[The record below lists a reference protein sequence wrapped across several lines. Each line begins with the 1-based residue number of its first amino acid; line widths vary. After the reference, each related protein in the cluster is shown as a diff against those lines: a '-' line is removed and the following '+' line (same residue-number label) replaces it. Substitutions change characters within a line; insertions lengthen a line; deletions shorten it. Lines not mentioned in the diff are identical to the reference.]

1 MKVTLISPPSRYI
14 ASRWEKST
22 LPPLG
27 LGYLA
32 AYLEQRGIACE
43 ILDAHVLRMKFRDIY
58 NHLIDSRPDVVG
70 VTFTTE
76 NRFAGFDT
84 IRTARAALPKSLIVA
99 GGPHVSAAAEDTL
112 SHIPELD
119 VVVRGE
125 GEAVFFELI
134 ERYAYR
140 RIYTDL
146 HGISFR
152 IDNEA
157 ISNPNAPFIQDLD
170 SIPFPARHLMPM
182 DRYQYEVHV
191 PSVGNLRA
199 LNIMASRGCP
209 FDCSFCASPQ
219 MWGRKYRAR
228 SPENVLGE
236 IEELVQIYGGRALWI
251 FDDTF
256 TIHRART
263 IQIAEGIATYFPDL
277 RWTCEIRVDT
287 VDKELLALM
296 QRAGCYCVAFGV
308 ESGSQRVLDESIG
321 KRITLEQVRQ
331 VVDWCRQLRL
341 SYNPFMILSHPG
353 ETEEEALETMRL
365 VSEWHADGAQVSMA
379 VMHVYPGTRIEKLAR
394 EKGIMPQDFSWAL
407 KEDVKRVAMLPTAQG
422 DVPIFL
428 DKLSWSFLSGLLFEW
443 AGMQRYSVLKRI
455 PRAIMSIK
463 SLSDLRR
470 YWEMLKAYKRL
481 WMRGLTH

>member
-1 MKVTLISPPSRYI
+1 MKVTLISPPSPYI

-32 AYLEQRGIACE
+32 AYLEERGIACE

-58 NHLIDSRPDVVG
+58 KHLIDSRPDVVG

-84 IRTARAALPKSLIVA
+84 IRTARAALPQSLIVA

-119 VVVRGE
+119 AVVRGE

-134 ERYAYR
+134 ERYACEKSF
-140 RIYTDL
+140 TDL
-146 HGISFR
+146 RGISFR

-182 DRYQYEVHV
+182 DRYQYEVYV
-191 PSVGNLRA
+191 PGVGNLRA

-236 IEELVQIYGGRALWI
+236 IEELVRIYGGRALWI

-256 TIHRART
+256 TIDRART
-263 IQIAEGIATYFPDL
+263 VQIAEGIARRFPDL

-321 KRITLEQVRQ
+321 KHITLEQVRQ

-379 VMHVYPGTRIEKLAR
+379 VMHVYPGTRIEKVAR
-394 EKGIMPQDFSWAL
+394 DKGIIPQDFSWVL
-407 KEDVKRVAMLPTAQG
+407 KEDAKRVAMLPTAQG

-443 AGMQRYSVLKRI
+443 ARMQRYSVLKRI
-455 PRAIMSIK
+455 PRALLSIK

-470 YWEMLKAYKRL
+470 YWEMLKAYKRI
-481 WMRGLTH
+481 WMRELTH